1 MGVTLKPWLATR
13 KMRLA
18 SSSTTCPS
26 SPRWR
31 PWPRPVPIC
40 FNSSK
45 ATRQKPTEA
54 FSSAYPGIK
63 LRLTAKTS
71 KSKKVTKLGLS
82 VLWKRDSALR
92 VSLTNPELLKSPP
105 RRRRVNFGKKR
116 SFLKLKKSKKN
127 PIPSHTEKF
136 HDFYFKEE
144 KKIPNYYY
152 YHIGFVCHLT
162 KLNSQCI
169 YQKTTTTKEST
180 NIQKTTEKHLLLD
193 TQFVFLD
200 IIQQFRIYNLLF
212 HKCSPLFST
221 ILLKKKN
228 NVLT

>member
-31 PWPRPVPIC
+31 PWPRPAAIC

-45 ATRQKPTEA
+45 ATRRKPQEA
-54 FSSAYPGIK
+54 FSSAYPGNK

-92 VSLTNPELLKSPP
+92 VSLTNLELLKSPP

-144 KKIPNYYY
+144 KKNPQLLLLLQYWLCLSSYQTLLSVY
-152 YHIGFVCHLT
+152 LT
-162 KLNSQCI
+162 KNNNNKRI
-169 YQKTTTTKEST
+169 
-180 NIQKTTEKHLLLD
+180 NKH
-193 TQFVFLD
+193 T
-200 IIQQFRIYNLLF
+200 
-212 HKCSPLFST
+212 
-221 ILLKKKN
+221 KN
-228 NVLT
+228 NRKTPFT

>member
-31 PWPRPVPIC
+31 PWPRPAAIC

-45 ATRQKPTEA
+45 ATRRKPQEA
-54 FSSAYPGIK
+54 FSSAYPGNK

-71 KSKKVTKLGLS
+71 KSKKVTKPGLS
-82 VLWKRDSALR
+82 VLWRRDSALR
-92 VSLTNPELLKSPP
+92 VSLTNLELLKSLP
-105 RRRRVNFGKKR
+105 RRRRVNFGKKKVLFEKKAKKIQ
-116 SFLKLKKSKKN
+116 SPPMQKKSFTISILKKKN
-127 PIPSHTEKF
+127 PQLLL
-136 HDFYFKEE
+136 
-144 KKIPNYYY
+144 
-152 YHIGFVCHLT
+152 HIGLLIILPNSTLSVFNNKQKHPTKNNKRIKKQQKNTFHL
-162 KLNSQCI
+162 I
-169 YQKTTTTKEST
+169 
-180 NIQKTTEKHLLLD
+180 
-193 TQFVFLD
+193 QFVFLD

-221 ILLKKKN
+221 ILLKKK
-228 NVLT
+228 

>member
-31 PWPRPVPIC
+31 PWPRPAAIC

-45 ATRQKPTEA
+45 ATRRKPQEA
-54 FSSAYPGIK
+54 FSSAYPGNK

-82 VLWKRDSALR
+82 ALWRRDSALR
-92 VSLTNPELLKSPP
+92 VSLTNLELLKSLP

-116 SFLKLKKSKKN
+116 SFLKKASKK
-127 PIPSHTEKF
+127 
-136 HDFYFKEE
+136 
-144 KKIPNYYY
+144 KIQSPP
-152 YHIGFVCHLT
+152 T
-162 KLNSQCI
+162 
-169 YQKTTTTKEST
+169 QKS
-180 NIQKTTEKHLLLD
+180 
-193 TQFVFLD
+193 F
-200 IIQQFRIYNLLF
+200 
-212 HKCSPLFST
+212 T
-221 ILLKKKN
+221 ISILKKKN
-228 NVLT
+228 PQLLLH